1 MLVLTVTL
9 GLLNFLKSAENET
22 VLLLGSIEEGDILKM
37 SEEKFQ
43 SNLSQTW
50 LWEGTRTDYPAK

>member
-43 SNLSQTW
+43 SNLSQT
-50 LWEGTRTDYPAK
+50 